1 MTSSFF
7 MAVVSCSILIGV
19 YLASE
24 VCSVDQDVLFM
35 DLALSI
41 FILAKC

>member
-7 MAVVSCSILIGV
+7 VTVVSRSILIGV
-19 YLASE
+19 YLASKA
-24 VCSVDQDVLFM
+24 CSVDQDVLFM

-41 FILAKC
+41 FILEKC